1 MLTLTYNKLLILLP
15 SILDLLVTIL
25 SLLLV
30 FITLNKIKKEKCIMD
45 MRYKAFAVDLKVT
58 NFEVANQKKKLETL
72 EEEIVNLT
80 NKIKKL
86 G

>member
-45 MRYKAFAVDLKVT
+45 KRYKSFAVNLRVT

>member
-15 SILDLLVTIL
+15 SILNLLVTIL
-25 SLLLV
+25 TLLLV
-30 FITLNKIKKEKCIMD
+30 FITLNKIKKEKGIMNK
-45 MRYKAFAVDLKVT
+45 RYKAFAVNLRVT
-58 NFEVANQKKKLETL
+58 NFEIANQKKKLETL

>member
-1 MLTLTYNKLLILLP
+1 MLGIAYDRFLILLP

-25 SLLLV
+25 TLLLV

-45 MRYKAFAVDLKVT
+45 KRYKSFAVNLRVT